1 MKTRTGGRA
10 VDRSI
15 ADECDVLLQNSE
27 SNTEIAVQDDRL
39 RQWTDYGLT
48 KGKLKTV

>member
-15 ADECDVLLQNSE
+15 VEAEEEEEYVGVPRGVKR
-27 SNTEIAVQDDRL
+27 IFM
-39 RQWTDYGLT
+39 
-48 KGKLKTV
+48 

>member
-15 ADECDVLLQNSE
+15 AVDNSKIKHFFKVEEEEIFAGNRLSIKVL
-27 SNTEIAVQDDRL
+27 DR
-39 RQWTDYGLT
+39 
-48 KGKLKTV
+48 K